1 MSEFTPGPWTVNWG
15 PLDAEGQAVILGPGA
30 EPIAFVAD
38 WNPDAHS
45 GMPDL
50 ANAPLLAAAPDLYA
64 ACEAAEQCI
73 TDLIACIRRGAAD
86 IVVSEALGS
95 CKNDALPKIK
105 SALKKAT

>member
-1 MSEFTPGPWTVNWG
+1 MSNDIDYGPQFTPAPWTVNWG

-64 ACEAAEQCI
+64 ALEAIVATLNGVEQVRELI
-73 TDLIACIRRGAAD
+73 TTEKVTRRIAAD
-86 IVVSEALGS
+86 
-95 CKNDALPKIK
+95 
-105 SALKKAT
+105 ALKKATDTE